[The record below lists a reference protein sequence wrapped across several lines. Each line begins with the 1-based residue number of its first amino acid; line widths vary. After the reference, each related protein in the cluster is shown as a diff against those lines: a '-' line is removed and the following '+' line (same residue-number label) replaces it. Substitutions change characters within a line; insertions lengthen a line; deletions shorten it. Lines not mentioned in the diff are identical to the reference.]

1 MPRQL
6 RRVSGIPRGAGE
18 DLHRAADPGSRSPA
32 AESGENQ
39 ANQFLSEKTEA
50 LMIIKYNTD
59 RSRWEV
65 YPAQPRIRAG
75 EPQPSFVSG
84 SFEACAAYV
93 ARVEA
98 RA

>member
-1 MPRQL
+1 M
-6 RRVSGIPRGAGE
+6 S
-18 DLHRAADPGSRSPA
+18 
-32 AESGENQ
+32 
-39 ANQFLSEKTEA
+39 
-50 LMIIKYNTD
+50 IKYNTD

-65 YPAQPRIRAG
+65 YHAQPRIRAG

-84 SFEACAAYV
+84 SFEACVAYV

>member
-1 MPRQL
+1 
-6 RRVSGIPRGAGE
+6 
-18 DLHRAADPGSRSPA
+18 
-32 AESGENQ
+32 
-39 ANQFLSEKTEA
+39 
-50 LMIIKYNTD
+50 MIIKYNTD

-84 SFEACAAYV
+84 SFDDCAAYV